1 MTAIAIDGPKNFD
14 FAWNT
19 IDWDA
24 MKATVNRLQ
33 ARIVKAVKEG
43 NKEKVRSLQR
53 LLSRSFAARLLAVK
67 RVSENKGKRTPGVDN
82 QLLDTAKKKWQLV
95 FKLNRPGYHSQPLR
109 RVYIPKKNGK
119 RRPLGIPTMKT
130 RTEQALELQGL
141 DPVSECLADNHSY
154 GFRKMRSTQ
163 DAMAA
168 CYNALRRK
176 GSAEWILE
184 GDIKSCFD
192 EISHQWMLDNILM
205 HKQKLKVWLKSGFLE
220 RGMFHP
226 TDEGTPQGGIISP
239 TAANM
244 ALDGMEGLL
253 KSTFRRKDKVHFVR
267 YADDFIVTGVSK
279 ELLQYGVKP
288 LIRRFLLERGL
299 TLSAEKTHIT
309 HIDDGFD
316 FLGFNF
322 RKYNRKLLI
331 KPAESNIARV
341 KEKIGNILKSNPN
354 GKTENLIMALNPIIR
369 GWANYYRHVV
379 SSEIFGKI
387 DHAIW
392 RATWKWCKRRHPNKP
407 LRWIKKKY
415 YQQEGHRDWVFGEKD
430 SAERLFRMGQI
441 SIRRHVKIKADAN
454 PYDPCWNDYFAKRS
468 KPKAAGFLTEL
479 YQCLSPVR

>member
-1 MTAIAIDGPKNFD
+1 MP
-14 FAWNT
+14 W
-19 IDWDA
+19 
-24 MKATVNRLQ
+24 
-33 ARIVKAVKEG
+33 
-43 NKEKVRSLQR
+43 QR
-53 LLSRSFAARLLAVK
+53 V
-67 RVSENKGKRTPGVDN
+67 
-82 QLLDTAKKKWQLV
+82 
-95 FKLNRPGYHSQPLR
+95 
-109 RVYIPKKNGK
+109 
-119 RRPLGIPTMKT
+119 
-130 RTEQALELQGL
+130 
-141 DPVSECLADNHSY
+141 
-154 GFRKMRSTQ
+154 
-163 DAMAA
+163 
-168 CYNALRRK
+168 YNALRRK

-407 LRWIKKKY
+407 LPMDQKEVLSTGRS
-415 YQQEGHRDWVFGEKD
+415 QGLG
-430 SAERLFRMGQI
+430 FR
-441 SIRRHVKIKADAN
+441 
-454 PYDPCWNDYFAKRS
+454 
-468 KPKAAGFLTEL
+468 
-479 YQCLSPVR
+479 